1 MPPLTY
7 IKRSYANGS
16 TRWKSAIETLAKFH
30 SVKPASVGL
39 ESFGKPSGFYNR
51 QLKTFATIQD
61 AQASVR
67 DKDTNEPVGK
77 IPHYDDMVAFFSNP
91 GLQPK
96 DRGTFVHGDYKI
108 DNVVFHK
115 TEPRVIGILDWEM
128 ATVGHPLSDLA
139 NLLTPFTMAETPLAR
154 KAGRASDAFVNPL
167 PGLPT
172 KQQALEWYQAK
183 AGWDPKPEIKWADAF
198 GTYRACIIMQ
208 GIAARYAARQASS
221 ARASEYGAQ
230 MKPFAEVAWQLIKE
244 YEQGVKSKL

>member
-1 MPPLTY
+1 VY
-7 IKRSYANGS
+7 
-16 TRWKSAIETLAKFH
+16 RWKSAVETLAKFH

-39 ESFGKPSGFYNR
+39 ESFGKPTGFYTR
-51 QLKTFATIQD
+51 QLKTFATIQE
-61 AQASVR
+61 AQASTK
-67 DKDTNEPVGK
+67 DKDTGIPVGK
-77 IPHYDDMVAFFSNP
+77 IPHYDEMVAYFAND
-91 GLQPK
+91 QPF

-139 NLLTPFTMAETPLAR
+139 NLLTPFTMAEQEIAR
-154 KAGRASDAFVNPL
+154 QAGRASDAFVNPL

-172 KQQALEWYQAK
+172 KQQCLEWYEAK

-221 ARASEYGAQ
+221 PQAAQYGAQ
-230 MKPFAEVAWQLIKE
+230 MKPFAEVAWSLIGQQKALSA
-244 YEQGVKSKL
+244 GKSKL